1 MIKVET
7 FILFLFGVSGGFWII
22 YGLYISFRIQ
32 RFIVK
37 RYETETDLLDTIAF
51 KEHATFTR
59 YLPPFFSSAMYTG
72 HLLIFLWGWRISHN
86 KKAFRDIDNPTK
98 VLRHFSEDEL
108 RRVKMFGISSI
119 ILVLHMIALYII
131 DYVLPG
137 LLK

>member
-1 MIKVET
+1 MVPST
-7 FILFLFGVSGGFWII
+7 TLILFLFGLSGGFWII
-22 YGLYISFRIQ
+22 YVLYTAIRIQ
-32 RFIVK
+32 WFIVK
-37 RYETETDLLDTIAF
+37 RYEIETDLLDTIAF

-72 HLLIFLWGWRISHN
+72 HLLMFLWGWRISRN

-98 VLRHFSEDEL
+98 VLRHFSKGEL
-108 RRVKMFGISSI
+108 IRVKKYGISSI

-131 DYVLPG
+131 DYLLPG